1 MKITL
6 PFPNCPQCDTK
17 APSSYHRGCGGK
29 LRIETSTDEV
39 YCDKCNHHWNIW
51 DSSYYCSCGHCFS
64 ANEVRFTLTAV
75 LVGCR
80 AAAEELSAQNAAKQA
95 RIKISERSL
104 RSFFESFFERL
115 GYSFGVAVGT
125 IIESAISMFLK

>member
-1 MKITL
+1 MRITL
-6 PFPNCPQCDTK
+6 PFPTCPQCDTK
-17 APSSYHRGCGGK
+17 SPTSYHTDCGGR

-39 YCDKCNHHWNIW
+39 YCDRCNHHWNIW
-51 DSSYYCSCGHCFS
+51 ASNYFCSCGHCFS

-80 AAAEELSAQNAAKQA
+80 AAAEELSAQNAAQQA
-95 RIKISERSL
+95 RAKISERSL

-115 GYSFGVAVGT
+115 GYAFGVAIGT
-125 IIESAISMFLK
+125 IIESAVSLFFK